1 MPELARILELKA
13 NGSTWSQ
20 IAADVGVTYNGVRN
34 QWRRAQARFRE
45 GGNVIIQDNPSP
57 LLEELSELRREIA
70 LLRSQLN
77 EQEDERL
84 YGHDLGKPWRL
95 DGDWVIAGDVHVN
108 TVNTDFMKRPLQ
120 VAERYLDKPRRFML
134 AGDFLNADSF
144 SGYDSVY
151 PTPSFG
157 KELAAARAFLD
168 MYLKVFD
175 EVWIFVGNHD
185 LRVTKKTGTAIMPED
200 LMKMISHDPRIKVS
214 HFGHAVVDTPR
225 GEYRVTH
232 GSEFSIN
239 QLVVADQLAQ
249 KYGQHIIGWHQHH
262 TALGLSRFK
271 KHIVVDGGGLFDQSS
286 MSYTQIEDN
295 KKPNMA
301 NGFVMLKNGYPYVF
315 NDMWTDWDFWLSEKA
330 IELKLTA

>member
-1 MPELARILELKA
+1 MNANRERILDLRKRGFSDAE
-13 NGSTWSQ
+13 
-20 IAADVGVTYNGVRN
+20 IAEAVGYKTTSGVRGMASKAKN
-34 QWRRAQARFRE
+34 AKAAK
-45 GGNVIIQDNPSP
+45 ILQDNPSP

-84 YGHDLGKPWRL
+84 YGHDLGKPWKL

-108 TVNTDFMKRPLQ
+108 TVNTEFMKRPLQ
-120 VAERYLDKPRRFML
+120 VAEEYLDKPRRFML

-144 SGYDSVY
+144 SGYESVY
-151 PTPSFG
+151 PTPSFS
-157 KELAAARAFLD
+157 KELSAARAFLD

-175 EVWIFVGNHD
+175 EIWIFVGNHD
-185 LRVTKKTGTAIMPED
+185 LRVTRRTNTAIMPED

-232 GSEFSIN
+232 GSEFSVN

-315 NDMWTDWDFWLSEKA
+315 NDMWTDWDFWLSEKT